1 MNPSNKPMNQDM
13 EILVAEDS
21 LTQARHLQHIL
32 RQQGY
37 EVRIAVNGR
46 LALEAVRERKPALV
60 ISDVMMP
67 EMNGYELCRSIKTD
81 PQLSDIPVILVTTMS
96 DPQDVIR
103 GLESRADNFILKP
116 YDERYLLGRLQYV
129 LVNRELRQSEQ
140 GGMGLEIYFNGQ
152 RHFITAD
159 RLQILNLLLSTYDA
173 AIQRNKELDTTQI
186 RLREANAELQGLT
199 QDLEGRVAQRTEE
212 LARSNE
218 SLQAE
223 IGIREKA
230 QADLQ
235 AQLARL
241 DLLSRTTR
249 AIGERQDLRSIFQ
262 VVIRSLEDSLPIDFG
277 CICLYSAEEKL
288 LTVACVGVR
297 SAALALELALT
308 EQARISIDRNGLGR
322 CVQGH
327 LVYEADI
334 TQNQFPFPRRLAQ
347 GGLSSLVIAP
357 LIVEGRVFGVMVAA
371 RTKIDGFSSGEREF
385 LQQLSENVA
394 IAANQAQLNA
404 ALQKSYEDLQKTQQA
419 ALQQERLRALGQ
431 MASGIAHDIN
441 NALSPVSLY
450 TESLLDTEINLS
462 NRAREYLTTIQR
474 AIDDVA
480 KTVARMREFYRPRE
494 PQLALASVQLNTLV
508 PQVVDLTR
516 ARWSDIPQQRGHF
529 IRLQTALAPDLPT
542 IMGAESEIRD
552 ALTNLIFN
560 AVDAMP
566 EGGTLTIRTSASQP
580 TEEDEAQF
588 VTVEVQDTGA
598 GMDEETSRRCLEP
611 FFTTK
616 GERGTGLGLAMVYG
630 MIERHSAEIQI
641 QSKPGEGTTVVL
653 KFLVS
658 VSAPA
663 SPLPYTPAS
672 SSRALRLLLVDDD
685 PLLIKSLRDALESEG
700 HTVVSAD
707 GGQAGIDTFRATL
720 TGGEPFSAVITDLGM
735 PYVDGRQVAAAI
747 KASSAKTPVIL
758 LTGWGQRLIEDGD
771 TPPYVD
777 CVLSKPPRLRE
788 IREAL
793 QQYLPAPQP

>member
-1 MNPSNKPMNQDM
+1 MIPSTKPIDPTLD
-13 EILVAEDS
+13 ILIAEDS

-37 EVRIAVNGR
+37 DVRIAVNGR

-67 EMNGYELCRSIKTD
+67 EMDGYELCRSIKTD

-186 RLREANAELQGLT
+186 RLREANTELQGLT
-199 QDLEGRVAQRTEE
+199 QDLEGRVAQRTDE

-223 IGIREKA
+223 VGVREKA
-230 QADLQ
+230 QFDLQ

-277 CICLYSAEEKL
+277 CICLYSAEEVL

-308 EQARISIDRNGLGR
+308 EQSRISIDRNGLGR

-327 LVYEADI
+327 LVYEPDI
-334 TQNQFPFPRRLAQ
+334 TQSQFPFPRRLAQ
-347 GGLSSLVIAP
+347 GGLGSLVITP
-357 LIVEGRVFGVMVAA
+357 LIVEGRVFGVLVAA
-371 RTKIDGFSSGEREF
+371 RARVEGFSSGECEF
-385 LQQLSENVA
+385 LRQLGENVA
-394 IAANQAQLNA
+394 IAANQAQLYN

-450 TESLLDTEINLS
+450 TESLLDTEANLS
-462 NRAREYLTTIQR
+462 TRARDYLTTIQR

-494 PQLALASVQLNTLV
+494 PQLALAPVQLNTLV

-529 IRLQTALAPDLPT
+529 IRLQTALAPELPT
-542 IMGAESEIRD
+542 VMGAESEIRD

-566 EGGTLTIRTSASQP
+566 EGGTITIRTSVSQP
-580 TEEDEAQF
+580 TEEGDVQF
-588 VTVEVQDTGA
+588 VTVEVQDTGI
-598 GMDEETSRRCLEP
+598 GMDEETCRRCLEP

-630 MIERHSAEIQI
+630 MIERHSAEIQV
-641 QSKPGEGTTVVL
+641 QSKLGEGTTVAL

-658 VSAPA
+658 VAQPA
-663 SPLPYTPAS
+663 SPQAYTPAVTS
-672 SSRALRLLLVDDD
+672 HALRLLLVDDD
-685 PLLIKSLRDALESEG
+685 PLLIKSLRDALQGEG
-700 HTVVSAD
+700 HTIVSAD
-707 GGQAGIDTFRATL
+707 GGQAGIDAFRAAL
-720 TGGEPFSAVITDLGM
+720 AGGEPFSAVITDLGM
-735 PYVDGRQVAAAI
+735 PYVDGRQVAAAV
-747 KASSAKTPVIL
+747 KLSSAKTPVIL

-771 TPPYVD
+771 KPPYVD

-793 QQYLPAPQP
+793 QQYIPAP